1 MVDLCLRRSRM
12 LWLSGLVIMAGMLSL
27 RAEAQDK
34 GGPGLDLY
42 YNANSLCHRRFY
54 KQAVDEYQRF
64 LTKYPK
70 HAKASKAKWGM
81 AISLYNLARPK
92 DAQPLLSELVG
103 NADITAQDKVHN
115 LLGSCLLELGKPAE
129 AEKAF
134 TWTITKAKDPKGK
147 STTDARVG
155 LVESFY
161 LQRKWK
167 ELVTASDAML
177 TNAPT
182 SPHVDK
188 VRFQGAVA
196 RSKLGE
202 YATAATVFE
211 KLIATSK
218 NTGLVHRAIFR
229 LAECKHLTG
238 KFAEAAEM
246 YAKIAKVDKDVKAS
260 KGIYSEY
267 AYYDLGVVYF
277 LQKEYTKAIEE
288 LLGFSKAYGSSK
300 LLDKARLYLGR
311 AYLEIKEYNKAISYL
326 RHLSDP
332 KNKTSTVKPSA
343 TLWLVRA
350 YSRQNSSAT
359 VVTILTPVIETFAKT
374 PEMPGMLNELA
385 SAQMKLKKFPEAA
398 GLFGRARAMTK
409 PPQSTEFLRLQAFC
423 LNQAKQY
430 DASMKL
436 TDAFLKEHAGDATTP
451 EVMFIKGE
459 NLLMLKK
466 SADAL
471 VVYMKFLTTAPK
483 HIRVPLA
490 HFRVAQI
497 HIGAKQWAKSAEHLQ
512 LLLAGKHGEKDFN
525 QANFMLGDCY
535 FHLENWEQSIA
546 ALETFLEEKTG
557 EYNIDTAIYN
567 LALACQRIKLNEK
580 AIGILRALVS
590 SQYVRRDDKGAAIE
604 DADDPTL
611 SKKERNLRRQKR
623 QKRALK
629 YRTTLQK
636 QRHHQK
642 ARIELG
648 KLLYEAGKYPE
659 ARTHLL
665 AALLYF
671 KQKKETG
678 DGNAEYYLGW
688 VYLKENKLKEAAGYF
703 AKVAAFPKHPFAQDA
718 ALQCSILH
726 IRNKDVNSA
735 QAALKKMMEGPNP
748 IKADQGT
755 YYLGLAMARQPD
767 LPKPAQNEKRYT
779 AALANFNTVLTK
791 YPKSDKVP
799 NALYWKGKCIARLPK
814 EGGPVK
820 AVEIFAEFLKKY
832 PKHKL
837 FPDVTIDMSK
847 LQFDAK
853 EYETVITAMK
863 GLLDPNAEPQIKG
876 TLRENAFYL
885 LGWSYSKTG
894 KPEASA
900 TALEAMAKLKGK
912 SGVTSASAS
921 FQAGESRMKLHQ
933 YAEALKHFQ
942 KAVIA
947 SAPKT
952 GVAKKD
958 PTHAPAMLR
967 VAECE
972 ALSNKWREAQRT
984 CTAFLK
990 LYPTSPL
997 APQATFTLGW
1007 SHENS
1012 KQYPQAIEEY
1022 KKVIARKKND
1032 VLSARAQFQ
1041 IGECLFVSNKLDE
1054 AITELIRVETKYSFP
1069 EWSAKALLELGRIRE
1084 SQKNETEAI
1093 KRYNEV
1099 IERFPKS
1106 AAATVAKSL
1115 LRKLQ

>member
-1 MVDLCLRRSRM
+1 MVGLCWKHSRIV
-12 LWLSGLVIMAGMLSL
+12 LWLLVLAMILPGLPVPSA
-27 RAEAQDK
+27 RAQDAVD
-34 GGPGLDLY
+34 PALDLY

-54 KQAVDEYQRF
+54 KQAVDEYKRF
-64 LTKYPK
+64 LNKYPNHTK
-70 HAKASKAKWGM
+70 AAKARWGM
-81 AISLYNLARPK
+81 AISLYNLAKPK
-92 DAQPLLSELVG
+92 EAEPLLAKLVG
-103 NADITAQDKVHN
+103 SSSIKAQDQVHN
-115 LLGSCLLELGKPAE
+115 LWGSCLLELNKFPE

-134 TWTITKAKDPKGK
+134 TWTIANGKDPKGK
-147 STTDARVG
+147 SVTDARVG
-155 LVESFY
+155 LVEAFY

-167 ELVTASDAML
+167 ELVAASDAML

-182 SPHVDK
+182 CPHVDK

-196 RSKLGE
+196 RSKLE
-202 YATAATVFE
+202 DYATAATVFE

-218 NTGLVHRAIFR
+218 NTALVHRAIFR

-246 YAKIAKVDKDVKAS
+246 YAKIAKGDKAS
-260 KGIYSEY
+260 KGVYSEY

-288 LLGFSKAYGSSK
+288 LLGFMKVHSRSK
-300 LLDKARLYLGR
+300 LREKAQLYLGR
-311 AYLEIKEYNKAISYL
+311 AYLEIKDYNKAVQYL
-326 RHLSDP
+326 RQLSDP

-343 TLWLVRA
+343 TLWLARA

-359 VVTILTPVIETFAKT
+359 VVSILTPVIETFAKT
-374 PEMPGMLNELA
+374 PEMPGLLNELA
-385 SAQMKLKKFPEAA
+385 TAKMRLKKFPEAA
-398 GLFGRARAMTK
+398 QLFQRARSITK
-409 PPQSTEFLRLQAFC
+409 PPQSVEFLRLQAFC

-436 TDAFLKEHAGDATTP
+436 TENFLTKHADDKTVP
-451 EVMFIKGE
+451 EVMFIKAE

-466 SADAL
+466 SVEAL
-471 VVYMKFLTTAPK
+471 AIFTKFLTTAPD
-483 HIRVPLA
+483 HPRTSLT

-497 HIGAKQWAKSAEHLQ
+497 HIGAKQWAKAAEHLTA
-512 LLLAGKHGEKDFN
+512 LLSGDHSDRAFD

-535 FHLENWEQSIA
+535 FHLEKWDETIA
-546 ALETFLEEKTG
+546 ALETFVEEKPT
-557 EYNIDTAIYN
+557 EANVDTAIYN
-567 LALACQRIKLNEK
+567 LALACQRKKLNDK
-580 AIGILRALVS
+580 AIGILRDLVS
-590 SQYVRRDDKGAAIE
+590 TRYVRRNDEGKAIE

-611 SKKERNLRRQKR
+611 PKKERNKRKQKR
-623 QKRALK
+623 DLRARK
-629 YRTTLQK
+629 YRETLQK

-659 ARTHLL
+659 ARGHLET
-665 AALLYF
+665 ALQYY
-671 KQKKETG
+671 KRQKEKG

-688 VYLKENKLKEAAGYF
+688 VYLKENNLKQAANYF
-703 AKVAAFPKHPFAQDA
+703 AQVAAFPKHPFAQDA
-718 ALQCSILH
+718 ALQTSILH
-726 IRNKDVNSA
+726 IRNKDVKSA
-735 QAALKKMMEGPNP
+735 QAALEKLMSGPNP
-748 IKADQGT
+748 IKADQGA
-755 YYLGLAMARQPD
+755 YYLGLAMARQED

-779 AALANFNTVLTK
+779 AALANFQTVLTK

-799 NALYWKGKCIARLPK
+799 NALYWKGKCIAKLPK
-814 EGGPVK
+814 EGGPAK

-832 PKHKL
+832 PGHKL
-837 FPDVTIDMSK
+837 SPDVTIDMGK
-847 LQFDAK
+847 IQFDAK
-853 EYETVITAMK
+853 EYETVIKSMK
-863 GLLDPNAEPQIKG
+863 ALLDPNAEPQIKG
-876 TLRENAFYL
+876 TLRENALYL

-894 KPEASA
+894 DAEASA
-900 TALEAMAKLKGK
+900 AALEEMATLQGK
-912 SGVTSASAS
+912 NGATSASAS

-933 YAEALKHFQ
+933 YEEALKHFR
-942 KAVIA
+942 KAV
-947 SAPKT
+947 SAGK
-952 GVAKKD
+952 G

-972 ALSNKWREAQRT
+972 GLTKKWNESQRT
-984 CTAFLK
+984 CTEFLK

-997 APQATFTLGW
+997 APQVKFTLGW
-1007 SHENS
+1007 AYENR
-1012 KQYPQAIEEY
+1012 KQHTQAIEQY
-1022 KKVIARKKND
+1022 RIVIARKKND
-1032 VLSARAQFQ
+1032 ELSARAQFQ
-1041 IGECLFVSNKLDE
+1041 IGECLFVTNKLDD

-1084 SQKNETEAI
+1084 AQKNEDEAI